1 MAAGTA
7 FGRRMI
13 LCLMCQLWLS
23 TASCN
28 DRSCPHLHPSV
39 QVNAWL
45 SSSPPPVSSALTATF
60 FIVCCLRLGATR
72 EAARQEREERKEKCK
87 KDKDG
92 AGREGGGTAV
102 GGVADSGVPTIV
114 VINAGLARK
123 NLTHVYESTTGAS
136 TGSRV
141 TAMCRAQATQLRCD
155 LFDCVMSLECDKPRK
170 LFEYRGHELALLAAL
185 DVGMLREQH
194 VLDILAMALCRR
206 YRAAAFS
213 SAPSRPRSHGTAC
226 PAQNM
231 RPVLPVPACRCSV
244 MALAARTRC
253 SK

>member
-1 MAAGTA
+1 
-7 FGRRMI
+7 
-13 LCLMCQLWLS
+13 MCQLWLS

-114 VINAGLARK
+114 VINAGDDK
-123 NLTHVYESTTGAS
+123 KGTGGGLDSEQVRPEIVEKEDA
-136 TGSRV
+136 TEQPGADEAEVVEAGS
-141 TAMCRAQATQLRCD
+141 
-155 LFDCVMSLECDKPRK
+155 
-170 LFEYRGHELALLAAL
+170 
-185 DVGMLREQH
+185 
-194 VLDILAMALCRR
+194 
-206 YRAAAFS
+206 AAA
-213 SAPSRPRSHGTAC
+213 AAAATA
-226 PAQNM
+226 
-231 RPVLPVPACRCSV
+231 VE
-244 MALAARTRC
+244 AAGDI
-253 SK
+253 KVEEDA